1 MPFIDQT
8 AAARRP
14 PPGKDQKTD
23 LSAFPGRGSASSI
36 AIAALILRISLG
48 GLFLAHVCL
57 KDLVFTPAGGAGSF
71 RSLGLPGW
79 SADATIAAETPSGG
93 ASSCRR
99 GRSSSLKTE
108 RPQIRRTSMPCFC
121 SA

>member
-1 MPFIDQT
+1 M
-8 AAARRP
+8 
-14 PPGKDQKTD
+14 TD
-23 LSAFPGRGSASSI
+23 VSKFPDLGAASSI
-36 AIAALILRISLG
+36 VIAALILRISLV
-48 GLFLAHVCL
+48 GLFLADACR
-57 KDLVFTPAGGAGSF
+57 KYFVFTPAGGAGYF
-71 RSLGLPGW
+71 RLLGLPGW
-79 SADATIAAETPSGG
+79 TADATIAAETLGGG